1 MSTVSHPDWG
11 YTGRTGPEH
20 WGCLSS
26 DYSLCS
32 AGVEQS
38 PVNLA
43 GYVSGG
49 TEKVAFDYTTAAVQ
63 ARNNGPH
70 RVSGL

>member
-1 MSTVSHPDWG
+1 MTSAPAAWG
-11 YTGRTGPEH
+11 YSGNIGPER

-38 PVNLA
+38 PVDLT
-43 GYVSGG
+43 VW
-49 TEKVAFDYTTAAVQ
+49 ETAV
-63 ARNNGPH
+63 
-70 RVSGL
+70 